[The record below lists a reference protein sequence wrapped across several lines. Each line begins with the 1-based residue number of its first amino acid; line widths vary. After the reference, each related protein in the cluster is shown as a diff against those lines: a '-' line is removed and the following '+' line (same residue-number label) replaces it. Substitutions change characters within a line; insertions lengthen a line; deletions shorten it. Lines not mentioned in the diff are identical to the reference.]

1 MKNLLK
7 IGFVA
12 GFTLFSTLVF
22 AGNNDNLIS
31 LKTGASSTIN
41 IELANAKSVSL
52 YVYNSTDSEIYSE
65 DIKSSGKVI
74 KAYNFKNMPSG
85 NCFLGPES
93 VFKVEK
99 YKLFFFIGTFF

>member
-31 LKTGASSTIN
+31 LKTMILYFST
-41 IELANAKSVSL
+41 LKS
-52 YVYNSTDSEIYSE
+52 DSAT
-65 DIKSSGKVI
+65 K
-74 KAYNFKNMPSG
+74 
-85 NCFLGPES
+85 
-93 VFKVEK
+93 
-99 YKLFFFIGTFF
+99 

>member
-52 YVYNSTDSEIYSE
+52 YVYNSTDNEIYSE
-65 DIKSSGKVI
+65 DIKSSGKII
-74 KAYNFKNMPSG
+74 KAYNFKI
-85 NCFLGPES
+85 CLL
-93 VFKVEK
+93 V
-99 YKLFFFIGTFF
+99 III

>member
-65 DIKSSGKVI
+65 DIKSSGKII
-74 KAYNFKNMPSG
+74 KAYNFFRIS
-85 NCFLGPES
+85 
-93 VFKVEK
+93 
-99 YKLFFFIGTFF
+99 TFFDLNWVNSRELSNAITIKNSSSRGK

>member
-52 YVYNSTDSEIYSE
+52 
-65 DIKSSGKVI
+65 
-74 KAYNFKNMPSG
+74 
-85 NCFLGPES
+85 
-93 VFKVEK
+93 
-99 YKLFFFIGTFF
+99 